1 MEMVK
6 SRDSRFYMRKSR
18 CALCRNG
25 SLLPDLG
32 VATLQLLAE
41 TTLVL
46 VLLIP
51 GLQFTRV
58 LVVLIHLLRPDALD
72 STAYALTRSLL
83 ADDNRHKCHRG
94 LASVAILRLHAV
106 GVGCGDREGREEG
119 WHASL

>member
-1 MEMVK
+1 
-6 SRDSRFYMRKSR
+6 MRKSR

-25 SLLPDLG
+25 NLLPDLG
-32 VATLQLLAE
+32 VAALQLLAE

-51 GLQFTRV
+51 DLQFTRV

-83 ADDNRHKCHRG
+83 ADDDRHKCHWG